1 MALAA
6 ILVPKFLSNGEGE
19 PPYTA
24 DEQYSDHVH
33 NRMCVCVCV
42 CVCVCL
48 YLLHVSQDVL
58 PAVKD
63 SFALFTVQLVDEVSG
78 VVLTAVLIPVKHT
91 HLTASTHIELQD
103 THE

>member
-6 ILVPKFLSNGEGE
+6 ILVPKFLSNGEGA

-24 DEQYSDHVH
+24 DEQYSDHIH
-33 NRMCVCVCV
+33 NCICVCMQM
-42 CVCVCL
+42 CVCL

-78 VVLTAVLIPVKHT
+78 VVLTAVLIPVKYRHAYKHT
-91 HLTASTHIELQD
+91 SLLLHD
-103 THE
+103 T

>member
-6 ILVPKFLSNGEGE
+6 ILVPKFLSNGEGA

-33 NRMCVCVCV
+33 NYI
-42 CVCVCL
+42 CVCL
-48 YLLHVSQDVL
+48 HMCGVFVPAACVQDVL

-63 SFALFTVQLVDEVSG
+63 SFTLFTVQLVDEVSG
-78 VVLTAVLIPVKHT
+78 VVLTAVLHSCKTQT
-91 HLTASTHIELQD
+91 HLTASTHIELHD

>member
-33 NRMCVCVCV
+33 NRM

>member
-1 MALAA
+1 M
-6 ILVPKFLSNGEGE
+6 
-19 PPYTA
+19 
-24 DEQYSDHVH
+24 
-33 NRMCVCVCV
+33 
-42 CVCVCL
+42 
-48 YLLHVSQDVL
+48 SQDVL